1 LPAAFT
7 SDSTLNALPA
17 DEPEPIGMRYS
28 SATSPLRP
36 LAGLIAVAIVAV
48 AAPAFAQQYQSD
60 PIESKLAN
68 KGAIAQ
74 RYAKSGQGDAQEF
87 KDYIEKVFFPEM
99 TQSTPEGLA
108 GLEKMQGLLFKQYLT
123 GVPAATQK
131 YMHDQAFDFSK
142 RVVVGRYHPSVRYN
156 ALLILGKLNDKY
168 PTGGEEPVPA
178 AKATELLCRLTETA
192 ISNPRM
198 PNYLLIGA
206 LLGLE
211 RHATYYSSLPNP
223 QKAKLMRTLY
233 DVLNVEKLEGDFTPE
248 VRDWVFTRT
257 ASAIASM
264 KTPGPQGV
272 FVKGLA
278 KRLADDTLSLETRA
292 ALLAELAKMDAK
304 PGQDYG
310 PTIAKAVIDLA
321 ADIGKEEAEIATKF
335 DDMQIQAGVGF
346 IGARGKLSRRVTTSL
361 DGGPKLYREGILAL
375 FNDLQKGVAAAEAI
389 SPEDQKP
396 ALAAINQAVTNVVSK
411 TADKG
416 SIDLDV
422 TEAIKQMASAV
433 EEATTQPLAKSE

>member
-1 LPAAFT
+1 
-7 SDSTLNALPA
+7 
-17 DEPEPIGMRYS
+17 MRYS
-28 SATSPLRP
+28 SAASPLRP
-36 LAGLIAVAIVAV
+36 LAGLIAVAIVA
-48 AAPAFAQQYQSD
+48 AATPAFAQQYQSD
-60 PIESKLAN
+60 PIDGKLAN
-68 KGAIAQ
+68 KGVLAQ
-74 RYAKSGQGDAQEF
+74 RYAKTRQGDAQEF
-87 KDYIEKVFFPEM
+87 EDYIEKVFFPEM

-108 GLEKMQGLLFKQYLT
+108 ELEKKQGLLFKQYLT

-131 YMHDQAFDFSK
+131 YMHEQALDFSK
-142 RVVVGRYHPSVRYN
+142 RVVGGRYHPSVRYN

-168 PTGGEEPVPA
+168 PAGGEDPVPA
-178 AKATELLCRLTETA
+178 AKATDFLCTVATA
-192 ISNPRM
+192 SLKNPRT

-211 RHATYYSSLPNP
+211 RHATYFSSLPDE
-223 QKAKLMRTLY
+223 QKKKLMMTLY
-233 DVLNVEKLEGDFTPE
+233 SVLTVEKLEGDFTPE
-248 VRDWVFTRT
+248 VREWVFTRA

-264 KTPGPQGV
+264 QNPGPKGA

-278 KRLADDTLSLETRA
+278 KRVADDTLSLETRA
-292 ALLAELAKMDAK
+292 AILAELARMKAQ

-310 PTIAKAVIDLA
+310 PTIAKAAIELA

-375 FNDLQKGVAAAEAI
+375 FNNLQKGVAAAEAI

-396 ALAAINQAVTNVVSK
+396 ALTAINQAVTNVVNK

>member
-1 LPAAFT
+1 
-7 SDSTLNALPA
+7 
-17 DEPEPIGMRYS
+17 MRYY
-28 SATSPLRP
+28 SAANSLRP
-36 LAGLIAVAIVAV
+36 LVGLIAVAIVAV
-48 AAPAFAQQYQSD
+48 ATPTYAQQYQSD
-60 PIESKLAN
+60 PIESKLSA

-74 RYAKSGQGDAQEF
+74 RYAKSRQGDAQEF
-87 KDYIEKVFFPEM
+87 EDYVEKYFFPAM

-108 GLEKMQGLLFKQYLT
+108 DLEKMQGLLFKQYLT

-131 YMHDQAFDFSK
+131 YMHEQAFEFSK
-142 RVVVGRYHPSVRYN
+142 RVVGGRYHPSARYN

-168 PTGGEEPVPA
+168 PAGGEDPVPA
-178 AKATELLCRLTETA
+178 AKATDFLCTVASASLK
-192 ISNPRM
+192 NPRT
-198 PNYLLIGA
+198 PNYLLVGA

-211 RHATYYSSLPNP
+211 RHATYFSSLPNP

-233 DVLNVEKLEGDFTPE
+233 DVLNVDKLEGDFTPE

-257 ASAIASM
+257 ASAIAAM

-375 FNDLQKGVAAAEAI
+375 FNDLQKGVAAAEKI

-396 ALAAINQAVTNVVSK
+396 ALTAINKAVTNVVNK

-433 EEATTQPLAKSE
+433 EEANTQPLAKTE

>member
-1 LPAAFT
+1 
-7 SDSTLNALPA
+7 
-17 DEPEPIGMRYS
+17 M
-28 SATSPLRP
+28 
-36 LAGLIAVAIVAV
+36 AGLIAVAIVAV
-48 AAPAFAQQYQSD
+48 ATPSFAQQYQSD
-60 PIESKLAN
+60 PIDSKLAN

-74 RYAKSGQGDAQEF
+74 RFAKSRQGDAQEF
-87 KDYIEKVFFPEM
+87 EDYVEKVFFPEM

-131 YMHDQAFDFSK
+131 YMHEQALDFSK
-142 RVVVGRYHPSVRYN
+142 RVVGGRYHPSVRYN

-168 PTGGEEPVPA
+168 PAGGEDPVPA
-178 AKATELLCRLTETA
+178 AKATDLLCKLTETA

-198 PNYLLIGA
+198 PNYLLVGA

-211 RHATYYSSLPNP
+211 RHATYSSQLPGA
-223 QKAKLMRTLY
+223 QKKALMVTLNK
-233 DVLNVEKLEGDFTPE
+233 VLTTDKLEGDLTPE
-248 VRDWVFTRT
+248 VREWVYTRA
-257 ASAIASM
+257 ASAVAST
-264 KTPGPQGV
+264 KNPG
-272 FVKGLA
+272 FVHGIA
-278 KRLADDTLSLETRA
+278 KRVADDTLSLETRA
-292 ALLAELAKMDAK
+292 AILAEFAKIDAK
-304 PGQDYG
+304 AGENYG
-310 PTIAKAVIDLA
+310 PVIAKAAIALA
-321 ADIGKEEAEIATKF
+321 SDIGKEEAEIATKF

-396 ALAAINQAVTNVVSK
+396 ALTAINQAVTNVVNK

-433 EEATTQPLAKSE
+433 EEATSQPLAKTE

>member
-1 LPAAFT
+1 MPAAFT
-7 SDSTLNALPA
+7 SDFTLNALPA

-28 SATSPLRP
+28 SAASPLRP
-36 LAGLIAVAIVAV
+36 LVGLIALAIVA
-48 AAPAFAQQYQSD
+48 AATPAFAQQYQSD

-74 RYAKSGQGDAQEF
+74 RYAKSGQGDGAEF
-87 KDYIEKVFFPEM
+87 KEYIEKVFFPAM

-108 GLEKMQGLLFKQYLT
+108 DLEKMQGLLFKQYLT

-142 RVVVGRYHPSVRYN
+142 RVVGGRYHPSVRYN

-168 PTGGEEPVPA
+168 PAGGEDPVPA
-178 AKATELLCRLTETA
+178 AKATDLLCKLTDIA
-192 ISNPRM
+192 ISNPRT
-198 PNYLLIGA
+198 PNYLLVGA

-211 RHATYYSSLPNP
+211 RHATYSSQLPGA
-223 QKAKLMRTLY
+223 QKKALMVTLNK
-233 DVLNVEKLEGDFTPE
+233 VLTTDKLEGDFTPE
-248 VRDWVFTRT
+248 VREWVYTRA
-257 ASAIASM
+257 ASAVAST
-264 KTPGPQGV
+264 KNPG
-272 FVKGLA
+272 FVHGLA
-278 KRLADDTLSLETRA
+278 KRVADDTLSLETRA
-292 ALLAELAKMDAK
+292 AILAEFAKIDAK
-304 PGQDYG
+304 AGENYG
-310 PTIAKAVIDLA
+310 PVIAKAAIALA

-396 ALAAINQAVTNVVSK
+396 ALTAINQAVTNVVNK

>member
-1 LPAAFT
+1 
-7 SDSTLNALPA
+7 
-17 DEPEPIGMRYS
+17 MRYS
-28 SATSPLRP
+28 SATRPLRP
-36 LAGLIAVAIVAV
+36 LAGLIAVAIVLV
-48 AAPAFAQQYQSD
+48 ATPTFAQQYQSD
-60 PIESKLAN
+60 PIESKLSL
-68 KGAIAQ
+68 KGVLAQ
-74 RYAKSGQGDAQEF
+74 RYAKTGQGDAQEF
-87 KDYIEKVFFPEM
+87 KDYVEKFFFPTM

-108 GLEKMQGLLFKQYLT
+108 DLQKMQDLLFKQYLA

-131 YMHDQAFDFSK
+131 YMHEQALEFSK

-168 PTGGEEPVPA
+168 PAGGEDPVPA
-178 AKATELLCRLTETA
+178 AKATDLLCKLTETA

-198 PNYLLIGA
+198 PNYLLVGA

-211 RHATYYSSLPNP
+211 RHATYSSQLPGA
-223 QKAKLMRTLY
+223 QKKALMVTLNK
-233 DVLNVEKLEGDFTPE
+233 VLTTDKLEGDFTPE
-248 VRDWVFTRT
+248 VREWVYTRA
-257 ASAIASM
+257 ASAVAST
-264 KTPGPQGV
+264 KNPG
-272 FVKGLA
+272 FVHGIA
-278 KRLADDTLSLETRA
+278 KRVADDTLSLETRA
-292 ALLAELAKMDAK
+292 AILAEFAKIDAK
-304 PGQDYG
+304 AGENYG
-310 PTIAKAVIDLA
+310 PVIAKAAIALA

-396 ALAAINQAVTNVVSK
+396 ALTAINQAVTNVVSK

-433 EEATTQPLAKSE
+433 EEATTQPLAKTE